1 MIIIFTKSSSSFDL
15 PQNPK
20 TPWVDLIWLKRNK
33 KIIIFLCVVSV
44 KKWKVKLIDFVRF
57 LVSWRMRSK
66 KLLFCQVWQLLV
78 TCCFRLFLVL
88 FPLFS
93 TLLPLLSSTAEN
105 RFFRWGSEERKGCVF
120 CKRWIPRSWLVEGS
134 SELPAK
140 GRKPAPT
147 VVVQRVYPWQVRQQ
161 SQVC

>member
-1 MIIIFTKSSSSFDL
+1 M
-15 PQNPK
+15 
-20 TPWVDLIWLKRNK
+20 
-33 KIIIFLCVVSV
+33 
-44 KKWKVKLIDFVRF
+44 RF
-57 LVSWRMRSK
+57 LVNWRMRSK

-93 TLLPLLSSTAEN
+93 KLLPLLSSTAEN

-120 CKRWIPRSWLVEGS
+120 SKRWVPRSCLVEGS

-140 GRKPAPT
+140 GRKPAPA
-147 VVVQRVYPWQVRQQ
+147 VVVQRVYPWKVRQE
-161 SQVC
+161 SQVCYGGLLRADTKNMGPKQWTKCLSWVLNFGLFSERNLRKRTLNVD

>member
-1 MIIIFTKSSSSFDL
+1 M
-15 PQNPK
+15 
-20 TPWVDLIWLKRNK
+20 
-33 KIIIFLCVVSV
+33 
-44 KKWKVKLIDFVRF
+44 RF
-57 LVSWRMRSK
+57 LVNWRMRSK

-93 TLLPLLSSTAEN
+93 KLLPLLSSTAEN

-120 CKRWIPRSWLVEGS
+120 SKRWVPRSCLVEGS

-140 GRKPAPT
+140 GRKPAPA
-147 VVVQRVYPWQVRQQ
+147 VAVQSVYPSKCCCKTLVALLGLSALCEWHKLVVRG
-161 SQVC
+161 SWWLHLSLFTPFYLIVNSHENVC